1 MCLSVFKLRTATSD
15 TKYSQ
20 PGPLCDK
27 LWRCRPSVAAWIWA
41 AWREVWDGR
50 FLNQTA
56 VLQKVVSAAGQLP
69 PSSAPCISSR
79 RSCSR
84 KRTYSAKL
92 FRTACSVLEN
102 SYACLRCSCYLDD
115 SDSFWRNCLRVR
127 LTFSAA
133 SFSEITQSCRLLSS
147 SSNPSIITSIPQ
159 YRCVLFPDSQRARWF
174 TGHVT
179 RLFFY
184 YFLKQLS
191 SQTYS
196 HMLPPRGRSVIVAI
210 HRFSNLKCTGLQKKQ
225 ISN

>member
-1 MCLSVFKLRTATSD
+1 M
-15 TKYSQ
+15 
-20 PGPLCDK
+20 
-27 LWRCRPSVAAWIWA
+27 
-41 AWREVWDGR
+41 WDGR

-184 YFLKQLS
+184 YFLEQLS

-210 HRFSNLKCTGLQKKQ
+210 HRFSNLKCTGLQKKKQ